1 MASHLNDT
9 ELSELDPV
17 SEPQG
22 STEETDY
29 IDLAKS
35 NISEFRILMKDAEY
49 AEKRLMKNLMMYI
62 YILQTPTLRLLGR
75 FEACGA

>member
-29 IDLAKS
+29 IDLVES
-35 NISEFRILMKDAEY
+35 NISEFRVLMKDAEY
-49 AEKRLMKNLMMYI
+49 AEKR
-62 YILQTPTLRLLGR
+62 
-75 FEACGA
+75 